1 MTTVISNHDSS
12 PDSSIDLFVKAAMGR
27 KAIDLVVL
35 DISKI
40 TSIADSFIIC
50 SGHSSRQVTAIAE
63 FVCIE
68 LKKQGIKPL
77 SIEGMQE
84 GHWVILDYGRVI
96 IHIFHQPVREFYNLE
111 GLWSDAEQ
119 ITTSC
124 GGGVDINEM
133 ESEAFNEQA

>member
-1 MTTVISNHDSS
+1 MTTVIPDHDLSL
-12 PDSSIDLFVKAAMGR
+12 DVFVKAAMGM

-35 DISKI
+35 DISKL

-50 SGHSSRQVTAIAE
+50 SGRSSRQVAAIAE
-63 FVCIE
+63 FICIE

-96 IHIFHQPVREFYNLE
+96 IHIFHQPVREFYDLE
-111 GLWSDAEQ
+111 GLWSDATE
-119 ITTSC
+119 ITASFD
-124 GGGVDINEM
+124 VDINEGKT
-133 ESEAFNEQA
+133 EAFDEPA

>member
-1 MTTVISNHDSS
+1 MTTVIPDHDLSL
-12 PDSSIDLFVKAAMGR
+12 DVFVKAAMGM

-35 DISKI
+35 DISKL

-50 SGHSSRQVTAIAE
+50 SGRSSRQVAAIAE
-63 FVCIE
+63 FICIE

-96 IHIFHQPVREFYNLE
+96 IHIFHQPVREFYDLE
-111 GLWSDAEQ
+111 GLWSDATE
-119 ITTSC
+119 ITTSFD
-124 GGGVDINEM
+124 VNINKGKT
-133 ESEAFNEQA
+133 EAFDEQV